1 MDKKK
6 VILHFGIG
14 FLLYYTASSLAYL
27 LDAFFEIGLLFY
39 DEAPLTIVFGKEV
52 VNFLSTLLFIYI
64 GISYFMN
71 RSINHNTLIVLGG
84 FFFFTQVIQMLFT
97 YYGVD
102 LLTAYFAIDFDS
114 LNPIKYEYYD
124 KYYLF
129 LFYYFKILAVIFM
142 FYYFSK

>member
-1 MDKKK
+1 MEKKK

-27 LDAFFEIGLLFY
+27 LDAFFEIGLLFC
-39 DEAPLTIVFGKEV
+39 DTAPLTIVFTKEV

-71 RSINHNTLIVLGG
+71 KSINHNTLIVLGG

-102 LLTAYFAIDFDS
+102 LLTEYFSIDFDS
-114 LNPIKYEYYD
+114 LNPIKYELYQ

-129 LFYYFKILAVIFM
+129 LFYYFKILVVIFM

>member
-14 FLLYYTASSLAYL
+14 FLLYYTASSIAYL
-27 LDAFFEIGLLFY
+27 FDSVFEIGLLFY
-39 DEAPLTIVFGKEV
+39 EAEPLNIVIGKEI

-64 GISYFMN
+64 GISYFMKK
-71 RSINHNTLIVLGG
+71 SINHNTLIVLGG
-84 FFFFTQVIQMLFT
+84 FFFLTQVIQMLFT

-102 LLTAYFAIDFDS
+102 LLTGYFAIDFDS
-114 LNPIKYEYYD
+114 LNPIKYELYQ

-129 LFYYFKILAVIFM
+129 LFYYFKILVVIFM
-142 FYYFSK
+142 FYHFSK